1 MDTRRTFHSQLDEIR
16 NDLVRLAASVCETIP
31 RGTNVLL
38 DGDLG
43 EAQAVVRGDEEINA
57 LALDIE
63 DRCYH
68 LLALQGPMAGDLR
81 AVVTAIRLVA
91 EIERSGDLMVNVAK
105 TTRRIHS
112 QLSDAKV
119 RGFIQTMSEVAL
131 RIYRAA
137 MDAYVDADEAKAM
150 SIPGMDDELDRLH
163 KDFITQVLDS
173 CRAGTIDVEAAV
185 QLGLVGRY
193 YERIGDHAVN
203 ISERVRYMVSG
214 WMPERPGD
222 RDPQ

>member
-38 DGDLG
+38 DGDLS
-43 EAQAVVRGDEEINA
+43 EAQTVVRADEEINA

-112 QLSDAKV
+112 QLADAKI
-119 RGFIQTMSEVAL
+119 RGLIQTMSEVAL

-137 MDAYVDADEAKAM
+137 MDAYFDADEEKAM

-222 RDPQ
+222 RDSQ

>member
-38 DGDLG
+38 DGDLS
-43 EAQAVVRGDEEINA
+43 EAQAVVRADEEINA

-112 QLSDAKV
+112 QLADAKI
-119 RGFIQTMSEVAL
+119 RGLIQTMSEVAL

-137 MDAYVDADEAKAM
+137 MDAYFDADEEKAM

-222 RDPQ
+222 RDSQ